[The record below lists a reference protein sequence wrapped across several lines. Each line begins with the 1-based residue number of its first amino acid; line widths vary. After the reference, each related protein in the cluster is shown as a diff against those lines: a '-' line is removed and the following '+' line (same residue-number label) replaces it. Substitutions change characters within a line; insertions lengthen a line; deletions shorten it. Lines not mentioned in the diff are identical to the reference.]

1 MAILTETNSWSPNI
15 YGVDYYTPV
24 LGGLPEYSNGI
35 PVGGFANVAA
45 QQLANRTVY
54 LLDRLQANDLTTL
67 GIETDLEAVRTT
79 VDQHIGSRGDV
90 HGLATQT
97 ANGFMSAADKYKLN
111 HISTVATSGSYNDL
125 TDKPPLEFFVRF
137 GDFEARAGERY
148 YIMQNLTVTLG
159 DPSFYGL
166 VQGDYIAMSKSP
178 TSQATVQATAGVQ
191 IITSAGTD
199 DSVVFDVDDEIIF
212 VFDGTNWRV

>member
-15 YGVDYYTPV
+15 YGVDYDTPV
-24 LGGLPEYSNGI
+24 LGGLPEYSNGV

-54 LLDRLQANDLTTL
+54 LLDRLQANELTTS
-67 GIETDLEAVRTT
+67 GIETDLETVRIN
-79 VDQHIGSRGDV
+79 VEQHIGSRGDA

-97 ANGFMSAADKYKLN
+97 AHGFMSASDKYKLN

-125 TDKPPLEFFVRF
+125 TDKPPLEFFVRS
-137 GDFEARAGERY
+137 GDFEARVGERY

-159 DPSFYGL
+159 DPSFYGW
-166 VQGDYIAMSKSP
+166 VGGDYIAMSKSP
-178 TSQATVQATAGVQ
+178 TAQATVQASAGIQ
-191 IITSAGTD
+191 IITSAGAD
-199 DSVVFDVDDEIIF
+199 DSVIFDVDDEIIF